1 MRRGAP
7 SAVDLSAVDPRVV
20 ALALRMRRGQ
30 FWSRRTAA
38 ALHGMP
44 VSDRDDRRLEMGAV
58 RPSRPLR
65 RPETAGHQLRP
76 GTLERVPDRP
86 PWLPS
91 VVDAWCLLAQ
101 VATRE
106 ELLAAGDWIVSGP
119 GRYDPPAATPAALA
133 AAVRRFRGTH
143 GSLLRAEVLP
153 LVRCGAESPAES
165 RLRLALLDGGL
176 PEPVIQCPVPVRGRT
191 LRADLGYPDLR
202 IAIEHEGAH
211 HFVGGDAL
219 RQARVDVTRV
229 RAMEDAGWTVIR
241 VTAHD
246 LRHPAELIRILTAR
260 IAQATA
266 ARNAR

>member
-1 MRRGAP
+1 MSSAP
-7 SAVDLSAVDPRVV
+7 STE
-20 ALALRMRRGQ
+20 
-30 FWSRRTAA
+30 WTC
-38 ALHGMP
+38 
-44 VSDRDDRRLEMGAV
+44 GAV

-133 AAVRRFRGTH
+133 AVRI
-143 GSLLRAEVLP
+143 S
-153 LVRCGAESPAES
+153 
-165 RLRLALLDGGL
+165 
-176 PEPVIQCPVPVRGRT
+176 
-191 LRADLGYPDLR
+191 
-202 IAIEHEGAH
+202 IEYEGAH

-229 RAMEDAGWTVIR
+229 RAMEDAGWAVIR

-246 LRHPAELIRILTAR
+246 LRHPAEMIRILTAR